1 MEIEVSGGDGFG
13 DQAYA
18 KLFEDIMGDLDKA
31 TAIDRVRLVLE
42 PATPLFVFSV
52 VLKAEPAPKSIADVS
67 TIRDDPEGI
76 HVTITQERYAPEIL
90 KALWARYGR
99 RAVVQQT
106 RFDLDVL
113 GAKESELAGMIVSNG
128 EDDRREIM
136 AAIWRTMPEGI
147 KNRKTLV
154 TGGVITVIATEELLL
169 PEMIE
174 AGTRV
179 HEEMGGSRDV

>member
-1 MEIEVSGGDGFG
+1 MEIEVVGGDGFG
-13 DQAYA
+13 DQAYS
-18 KLFEDIMGDLDKA
+18 KLFEDIMGDLDK
-31 TAIDRVRLVLE
+31 TTLIDRVRLVLE

-52 VLKAEPAPKSIADVS
+52 VLRAEPAPKSIADTS
-67 TIRDDPEGI
+67 TVREDPSGAHI
-76 HVTITQERYAPEIL
+76 TITQERYAPEIL
-90 KALWARYGR
+90 KVLWAKYGR
-99 RAVVQQT
+99 SSVIQQT
-106 RFDLDVL
+106 RFDLDVI
-113 GAKESELAGMIVSNG
+113 GAKPSDLAELIVSNG

-154 TGGVITVIATEELLL
+154 SGGVITVIATEELLL

-174 AGTRV
+174 AGTKV